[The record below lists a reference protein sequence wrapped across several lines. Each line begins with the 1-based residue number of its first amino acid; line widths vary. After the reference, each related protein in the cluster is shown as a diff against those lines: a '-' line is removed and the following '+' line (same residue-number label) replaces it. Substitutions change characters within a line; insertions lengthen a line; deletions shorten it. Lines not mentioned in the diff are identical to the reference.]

1 MLGVKCAAVRG
12 GFIGSNR
19 RLWERIK
26 WEEILE
32 NFGQRGER
40 LNLILEKPLEVLKVD
55 QGRTSRLTCFPKCF
69 RKLSK
74 NLDNSKITWT
84 PPYSLSLL

>member
-1 MLGVKCAAVRG
+1 MLKAKCAAVRG

-40 LNLILEKPLEVLKVD
+40 LNLIFGEAIGSVK
-55 QGRTSRLTCFPKCF
+55 G
-69 RKLSK
+69 
-74 NLDNSKITWT
+74 
-84 PPYSLSLL
+84 